1 MTTLKEFGLVV
12 EKPKKRKIIAST
24 QSWEEAVKAAT
35 EQRARAPD
43 IPVHIAPEL
52 PDGRHLV
59 YIEVEK

>member
-12 EKPKKRKIIAST
+12 EKPTRRKIIAVC
-24 QSWEEAVKAAT
+24 QDWDEAMRAAMDHREEY
-35 EQRARAPD
+35 PD

-52 PDGRHLV
+52 PDGRHMV